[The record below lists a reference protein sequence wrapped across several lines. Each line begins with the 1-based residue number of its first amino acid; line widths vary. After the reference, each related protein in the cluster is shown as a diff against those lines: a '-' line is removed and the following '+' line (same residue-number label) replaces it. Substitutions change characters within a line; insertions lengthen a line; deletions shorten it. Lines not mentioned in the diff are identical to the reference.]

1 MGEAWGAHAPAHVVA
16 PPNVTAGAAVIELGA
31 DVTPA
36 CWPRLTWAARQ
47 LNVSA

>member
-1 MGEAWGAHAPAHVVA
+1 LRNLALRAGPDGA
-16 PPNVTAGAAVIELGA
+16 TVIELGA

>member
-1 MGEAWGAHAPAHVVA
+1 
-16 PPNVTAGAAVIELGA
+16 VIELGA